1 MRATITLI
9 VFMAVASLH
18 AVSPADNAGR
28 LAPDVRIREFAMCPD
43 GSRLA
48 VRDEATV
55 MLVDWPGGTRTQT
68 PATGPASKLPPCAA
82 VALGFSPDGHLYAQ
96 TSRDGSIAI
105 LDAVSGSTR
114 AVLVGHLGTIGAVA
128 FSPDGK
134 WLASGGLDNDVRIW
148 DVAAG
153 TCART
158 LTSPSHATFSIVW
171 APDGKTFYTAGAS
184 RTVTAWTATGEWLR
198 ESPSLGRPISNLA
211 LSADGRHLVAGTFAA
226 EGSTLPADIRVLD
239 AATFAEQRL
248 IPSPDGGAVGLAFSP
263 DGRQLLWAAS
273 GGRGIVVTRLAR

>member
-1 MRATITLI
+1 MRGVITLI
-9 VFMAVASLH
+9 VFATVASVH
-18 AVSPADNAGR
+18 AMAPADNTGP
-28 LAPDVRIREFAMCPD
+28 LVPDVRIREFAMCTD
-43 GSRLA
+43 GGRLV
-48 VRDEATV
+48 VRADATV
-55 MLVDWPGGTRTQT
+55 MLVDWPRGTRT
-68 PATGPASKLPPCAA
+68 PAPTTGPASKLPPCAA
-82 VALGFSPDGHLYAQ
+82 VALGFSPDGDLYAQ

-105 LDAVSGSTR
+105 LDAASGSTR
-114 AVLVGHLGTIGAVA
+114 KVLVGHLGTIGAVT

-153 TCART
+153 TCVRT

-171 APDGKTFYTAGAS
+171 APDGKIFYTAGAS
-184 RTVTAWTATGEWLR
+184 RTITAWAATGDRLR
-198 ESPSLGRPISNLA
+198 ESPPLGRPISNLA
-211 LSADGRHLVAGTFAA
+211 ISADGRQLVAGTFAA
-226 EGSTLPADIRVLD
+226 DGSALPSDIRLLD
-239 AATFAEQRL
+239 AATFAEQRV